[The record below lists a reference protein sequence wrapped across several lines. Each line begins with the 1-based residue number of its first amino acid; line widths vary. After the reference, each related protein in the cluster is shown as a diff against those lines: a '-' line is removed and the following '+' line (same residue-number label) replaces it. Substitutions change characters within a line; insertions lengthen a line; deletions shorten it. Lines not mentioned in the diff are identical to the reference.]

1 MTMVWPIFKREFSAY
16 FATPL
21 AYVFI
26 VIFLFAM
33 GAFTFYIGHF
43 YQNGTA
49 SLTVFFNYHPWLY
62 LFLVP
67 AISMRL
73 WAEERRTGT
82 IELLLT
88 LPVPIWATVTGK
100 YLAAWAFTGLAL
112 ILTFPIWLTVNYL
125 GSPDNGAIMAGY
137 IGSFLMAGGYLSI
150 GAAISASTN
159 NQVIAFVV
167 SVVVCFLFTV
177 SGAPLVLDF
186 FKLWAPLPL
195 VTAISSFSF
204 LTHFSA
210 ISSGVIDLRDVI
222 FFFSLIAL
230 FLTVNVVFIDLKK
243 AG

>member
-1 MTMVWPIFKREFSAY
+1 MSTVWPIFKREFGAY

-43 YQNGTA
+43 YQNGIA

-82 IELLLT
+82 MELLLT
-88 LPVPIWATVTGK
+88 LPVPLWATVVGK

-125 GSPDNGAIMAGY
+125 GSPDNGAILAGY
-137 IGSFLMAGGYLSI
+137 IGSFLMAGGYLAI
-150 GAAISASTN
+150 GAAISASTS

-167 SVVVCFLFTV
+167 SVVVCFLFTI

-186 FKLWAPLPL
+186 FRLWAPLPL

-204 LTHFSA
+204 LTHFAA

-230 FLTVNVVFIDLKK
+230 FLTINVVFIDLKK